1 MENIKKR
8 AIISVSDK
16 TGIVEFARKLEQLDF
31 EIIST
36 GGTYKKLSEDGIK
49 VKKVSEITGFPE
61 IMNGRVKTLHP
72 AIHGGILA
80 DKTNPEHLAELKK
93 QNIIPVD
100 LVVVNLYPF
109 RKTISQPNVSLK
121 YAIEN
126 IDIGG
131 PTMIRAA
138 AKNFKS
144 VAVIVDK
151 NDYDL
156 IINELTEKWDISF
169 ETRHI
174 LAKKAFQHTAEYDS
188 YIANY
193 FSKIGEEDLPSQ
205 LNISLPLSS
214 EMRYGENPHQKA
226 RYYSED
232 NLFTKLHGK
241 KLSFNNLQDIDG
253 ALKTIFDFRERPT
266 IAIFKH
272 CNPCGIGV
280 ADNLVDAYKKAFAT
294 DTISPFG
301 GVVVSNQILD
311 LDVALEINKIF
322 TEIIIASD
330 FTEDALDKLKKKK
343 NRRLITYDF
352 AELAKL
358 KNSFNVRSC
367 LNGILVQDEDFDCDN
382 PENWQV
388 VTKRKPTEL
397 EMEKMKF
404 AWKTVTHLKSNAIAI
419 CKEDRTIGLGM
430 GQPSRI
436 DSTEI
441 AIAKAKKFGLEIK
454 GCALGSDAFF
464 PFRDSIDTIAKLGIT
479 AVIQPGGSVRD
490 EEVITACDENNITM
504 VFTGMRHFRH

>member
-1 MENIKKR
+1 
-8 AIISVSDK
+8 
-16 TGIVEFARKLEQLDF
+16 
-31 EIIST
+31 
-36 GGTYKKLSEDGIK
+36 
-49 VKKVSEITGFPE
+49 
-61 IMNGRVKTLHP
+61 
-72 AIHGGILA
+72 
-80 DKTNPEHLAELKK
+80 
-93 QNIIPVD
+93 
-100 LVVVNLYPF
+100 
-109 RKTISQPNVSLK
+109 
-121 YAIEN
+121 
-126 IDIGG
+126 
-131 PTMIRAA
+131 
-138 AKNFKS
+138 
-144 VAVIVDK
+144 
-151 NDYDL
+151 
-156 IINELTEKWDISF
+156 
-169 ETRHI
+169 
-174 LAKKAFQHTAEYDS
+174 
-188 YIANY
+188 
-193 FSKIGEEDLPSQ
+193 
-205 LNISLPLSS
+205 
-214 EMRYGENPHQKA
+214 
-226 RYYSED
+226 
-232 NLFTKLHGK
+232 
-241 KLSFNNLQDIDG
+241 
-253 ALKTIFDFRERPT
+253 
-266 IAIFKH
+266 
-272 CNPCGIGV
+272 
-280 ADNLVDAYKKAFAT
+280 T

-382 PENWQV
+382 PKNWEV

-404 AWKTVTHLKSNAIAI
+404 AWKSVNHLKSNAIAI
-419 CKEDRTIGLGM
+419 CRKDRTIGLGM